1 MPMKTIPKPKTAP
14 ASSNGKTPKV
24 VRLKPK
30 AARAT
35 AARAHR
41 TMKAEEWLLLVVTL
55 DVTQRRAGAGK
66 SQPPRIE
73 QIERAA
79 QKYSARPLGEAQ
91 DWCQTQ
97 KYLIQIGQNPKA
109 PDAPTGF
116 LGVSEAGIKAVRKD
130 YQAALTDIRIR
141 IDALT
146 RNTRGA
152 DAEKASLRQL
162 QGALQELEPWSRV
175 SDAQDAD
182 DVETSVDGPAADD
195 DEDDEL

>member
-1 MPMKTIPKPKTAP
+1 MTELYRADADLNANSGTTTELLALPHVTIGQDPHYT
-14 ASSNGKTPKV
+14 
-24 VRLKPK
+24 
-30 AARAT
+30 
-35 AARAHR
+35 
-41 TMKAEEWLLLVVTL
+41 WLCKLV
-55 DVTQRRAGAGK
+55 
-66 SQPPRIE
+66 E

-195 DEDDEL
+195 DDDDEL